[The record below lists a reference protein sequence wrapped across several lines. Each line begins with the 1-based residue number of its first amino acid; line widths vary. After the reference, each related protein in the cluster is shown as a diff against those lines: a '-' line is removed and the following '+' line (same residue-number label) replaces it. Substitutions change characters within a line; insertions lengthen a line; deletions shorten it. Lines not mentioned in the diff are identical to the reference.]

1 MRDPFV
7 LYGGTFDPIHL
18 GHLAIAKAARDI
30 LGTTIRLMPAADP
43 PHRPPPGAGAAER
56 AAMLELAIAGEPG
69 LVVDLRELRR
79 EEPSWSVE
87 TLRDLRREI
96 GQSRPVALLVG
107 ADSFAGLPSWREWR
121 ALFDLAHF
129 VVANRAGS
137 AIGAGELAP
146 GLAEAIAG
154 REVDDADAL
163 RTAAAG
169 AVLYLR
175 QPLHP
180 QSATAIRAAI
190 AGGEPWQALVP
201 AAVARYIERHGLYAR
216 AAAGDG
222 DINGAP
228 PGARL

>member
-1 MRDPFV
+1 MNEAGIEAERLLVEPVAACELPTPWATFRLHGFV
-7 LYGGTFDPIHL
+7 DADSGAE
-18 GHLAIAKAARDI
+18 HLALV
-30 LGTTIRLMPAADP
+30 LGDLSGDEPVLVRVHSECLTGDALFSRRCDC
-43 PHRPPPGAGAAER
+43 GAQ
-56 AAMLELAIAGEPG
+56 
-69 LVVDLRELRR
+69 LREAMKR
-79 EEPSWSVE
+79 
-87 TLRDLRREI
+87 
-96 GQSRPVALLVG
+96 
-107 ADSFAGLPSWREWR
+107 
-121 ALFDLAHF
+121 
-129 VVANRAGS
+129 
-137 AIGAGELAP
+137 
-146 GLAEAIAG
+146 IASEG
-154 REVDDADAL
+154 R
-163 RTAAAG
+163 G